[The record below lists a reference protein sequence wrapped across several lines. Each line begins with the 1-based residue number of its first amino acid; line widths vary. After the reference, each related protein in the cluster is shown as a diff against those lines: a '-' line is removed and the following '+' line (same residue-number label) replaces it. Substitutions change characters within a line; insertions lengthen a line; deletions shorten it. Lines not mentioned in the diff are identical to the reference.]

1 MAKELPTQKYL
12 QENVMKTK
20 FHCLTSLIFCV
31 VGLNTVQAAT
41 NFTPAEQTELV
52 NAHNKWRSNVKV
64 PALSWSSSLA
74 DTAQT
79 YADTLKTTQACK
91 MVHSHTK
98 GLGENLFWA
107 SALTYSNGT
116 AEVQV
121 VSSTNAVG
129 EWGSEK
135 ANYNYQTNA
144 CTKGKVC
151 GHYTQVVWKDTTQ
164 VGCGK
169 SICSDNSQIW
179 VCNYTPAGNFVGQK
193 PY

>member
-1 MAKELPTQKYL
+1 MR
-12 QENVMKTK
+12 NK
-20 FHCLTSLIFCV
+20 FQRMVALIFCI
-31 VGLNTVQAAT
+31 VGLNTVQAAI
-41 NFTPAEQTELV
+41 NFTPVEQTELV
-52 NAHNKWRSNVKV
+52 NAHNKWRSDVKV
-64 PALSWSSSLA
+64 PLLTWSSSLA

-79 YADTLKTTQACK
+79 YADKLKTIQACK

-107 SALTYSNGT
+107 SPVMYSNG
-116 AEVQV
+116 ASAVQV
-121 VSSTNAVG
+121 VSPTKAVG

-135 ANYNYQTNA
+135 ADYNYQTNA
-144 CTKGKVC
+144 CNKSKMC

-169 SICSDNSQIW
+169 AICSDNSQVW
-179 VCNYTPAGNFVGQK
+179 VCNYTPAGNFIGQK